1 VSAAGGALCALAPAK
16 VNLGLFVGPR
26 RADGRHE
33 LVTVMQSISLAD
45 ELELSAAPPGTP
57 GDEVIC
63 PGVDGLNLA
72 AQALSAFRAA
82 TGWDAP
88 PQRLRIDKRVP
99 VAAGLGGGSGDAAA
113 ALRLAGAASG
123 LGDDALL
130 SSLAAQLGAD
140 VPAQVRPGRWLAT
153 GAGERLTALSDPPP
167 FGLVVLPVA
176 AALSTAQVYAQAD
189 RLGGLRALT
198 ELEHRRHELSAALAL
213 GTPVPPAHLLANDL
227 QGAAVHLCP
236 EVEQALRAVRD
247 AGADAALLCGS
258 GPTVVGLFARAN
270 ASGRVQRA
278 LAALADRRPE
288 VITAEPVASAFAAV
302 HDCPLRHNGPLAE
315 R

>member
-1 VSAAGGALCALAPAK
+1 VSTAVSALCALAPAK
-16 VNLGLFVGPR
+16 VNLGLFVGPL

-45 ELELSAAPPGTP
+45 ELALSVAPVGTRS
-57 GDEVIC
+57 DEVIC
-63 PGVDGLNLA
+63 PGVDGHNLA
-72 AQALSAFRAA
+72 ARALSAFRTA

-113 ALRLAGAASG
+113 TLRLAAAASG
-123 LGDDALL
+123 LGDDGLL
-130 SSLAAQLGAD
+130 SSLAAELGAD

-153 GAGERLTALSDPPP
+153 GAGERLAPLADPPP
-167 FGLVVLPVA
+167 FGLVVLPVTV
-176 AALSTAQVYAQAD
+176 ALSTAQVYAQAD
-189 RLGGLRALT
+189 RLGGLRERT
-198 ELEHRRHELSAALAL
+198 ELEHRRHELTGALAL
-213 GTPVPPAHLLANDL
+213 GAPLPPAHLLGNDL
-227 QGAAVHLCP
+227 QDAAVHLCP
-236 EVEQALRAVRD
+236 DVEQALRAVRA
-247 AGADAALLCGS
+247 AGADAAMVCGS

-288 VITAEPVASAFAAV
+288 VINAEPVSSAFAAA
-302 HDCPLRHNGPLAE
+302 HDCPVRHNGPSEE

>member
-1 VSAAGGALCALAPAK
+1 MSAVGGALCVLAPAK
-16 VNLGLFVGPR
+16 VNLGLFVGPL

-45 ELELSAAPPGTP
+45 ELTLSVAPAGTP

-63 PGVDGLNLA
+63 PGVEGLNLA
-72 AQALSAFRAA
+72 AQALRAFRTA

-99 VAAGLGGGSGDAAA
+99 VTAGLGGGSGDAAA
-113 ALRLAGAASG
+113 ALRLVAAASG

-130 SSLAAQLGAD
+130 SSLATELGAD
-140 VPAQVRPGRWLAT
+140 VPAQIRPGRWLAT
-153 GAGERLTALSDPPP
+153 GAGEHLTPLVDPPP

-176 AALSTAQVYAQAD
+176 AALYTAQVYAQAD
-189 RLGGLRALT
+189 RLGDPRAVA
-198 ELEHRRHELSAALAL
+198 ELEHRRHELTGALAL
-213 GTPVPPAHLLANDL
+213 GAPLPPAHLLHNDL
-227 QGAAVHLCP
+227 QDAAVHLCP
-236 EVEQALRAVRD
+236 EVGQALRAVRD
-247 AGADAALLCGS
+247 AGADAAMVCGS

-288 VITAEPVASAFAAV
+288 AISAEPVSNAFAAV
-302 HDCPLRHNGPLAE
+302 RDCSVRHNGLSEE

>member
-1 VSAAGGALCALAPAK
+1 VSTVGGALCALAPAK
-16 VNLGLFVGPR
+16 VNLGLFVGPL

-45 ELELSAAPPGTP
+45 DLELSVAPAGTA

-63 PGVDGLNLA
+63 PGVEGPNLA
-72 AQALSAFRAA
+72 ARALSAFRTA

-99 VAAGLGGGSGDAAA
+99 VAAGLGGGSADAAA
-113 ALRLAGAASG
+113 TLRLVAAASG

-130 SSLAAQLGAD
+130 RSLATELGAD
-140 VPAQVRPGRWLAT
+140 VPAQVTPGRWLAT
-153 GAGERLTALSDPPP
+153 GAGERLTPLVDPPP
-167 FGLVVLPVA
+167 FGLVLVPVA
-176 AALSTAQVYAQAD
+176 AALSTAHVYAQAD
-189 RLGGLRALT
+189 RLGGLRERA
-198 ELEHRRHELSAALAL
+198 ELEHRRHELTSALAL
-213 GTPVPPAHLLANDL
+213 GAPAPPAHLLHNDL
-227 QGAAVHLCP
+227 QDAAVHLCP
-236 EVEQALRAVRD
+236 EVKQALGAVRD
-247 AGADAALLCGS
+247 AGADAAMVCGS

-278 LAALADRRPE
+278 LAALAGRHPE
-288 VITAEPVASAFAAV
+288 VMSAGPVSRAFAAA
-302 HDCPLRHNGPLAE
+302 HDCSVRHNGLSEE